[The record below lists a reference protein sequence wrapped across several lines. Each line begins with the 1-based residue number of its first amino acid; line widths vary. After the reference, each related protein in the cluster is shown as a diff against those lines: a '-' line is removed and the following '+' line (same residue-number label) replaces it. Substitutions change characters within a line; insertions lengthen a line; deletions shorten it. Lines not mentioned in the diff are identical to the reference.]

1 MQPFDLTVNSLNRKN
16 FHKLEKRIRRGSRA
30 KNRVPNTNTSTER
43 FPEKMTVSLKSDRR
57 EGGGGGE
64 GQVRSIEAGESEP
77 DGPVGTCW
85 DLFRLVQVHWSDPGP
100 GLWKKIMHG
109 STEKKGQ
116 KGGVGASFAP

>member
-57 EGGGGGE
+57 EGGGE
-64 GQVRSIEAGESEP
+64 ER
-77 DGPVGTCW
+77 D
-85 DLFRLVQVHWSDPGP
+85 R
-100 GLWKKIMHG
+100 
-109 STEKKGQ
+109 
-116 KGGVGASFAP
+116 